1 MKSKIILLSLCIA
14 ACFSSKA
21 QVRLDPFYPY
31 SKWTFGLGVGYS
43 ELYGD
48 LAKSNSEAVVHL
60 HLDRNA
66 NEWVSY
72 GLEIQHG
79 GLSSYEPKNH
89 WTSGLSVNNNFTG
102 ASING
107 KVCLGELFN
116 HPTNF
121 FTKTIFGLYV
131 GVGAGYM
138 LNDISNAT
146 LKFKK
151 QDVANI
157 TEYSPSSLKTSTGN
171 FYVPFIAGFNL
182 HVSRRVMFNVNYEFA
197 YAMSD
202 YIDSYNFLQPVANNQ
217 YNDMFSVL
225 TFGLDFYLGKIGGKG
240 RSSYRTR
247 HN

>member
-14 ACFSSKA
+14 ACFSSQA

-48 LAKSNSEAVVHL
+48 LSQSNSQPVLHM

-66 NEWVSY
+66 NEWVNY
-72 GLEIQHG
+72 GLEVQHG
-79 GLSSYEPKNH
+79 AVASYEPQNH
-89 WTSGLSVNNNFTG
+89 WTSGLSVNNQYTA
-102 ASING
+102 ASLNA

-121 FTKTIFGLYV
+121 FTKTIFGIYV

-138 LNDISNAT
+138 FNNLSNVT
-146 LKFKK
+146 LKFKH
-151 QDVANI
+151 QDVADI
-157 TEYSPSSLKTSTGN
+157 TTYSPSSIKTTSN
-171 FYVPFIAGFNL
+171 NAYIPFITGINL
-182 HVSRRVMFNVNYEFA
+182 HLTRRVMFNVNYEFC
-197 YAMSD
+197 YAFSD
-202 YIDSYNFLQPVANNQ
+202 YVDGYNFPAPVAHNQ

-225 TFGLDFYLGKIGGKG
+225 SFGLDFYVGKIGGK
-240 RSSYRTR
+240 RNSNYRTR